1 MRLFTKM
8 SLVAVAVMTLTACQ
22 QKEAE
27 EKPVTLDTDQAK
39 QSYSL
44 GVSVGRYLD
53 STLEEYSKMGLSL
66 DSQLIMRG
74 VQDAIADKPELTDE
88 EVQTLM
94 TALEKDFRAKQT
106 AMAEAEAEKAIAA
119 GKDYL
124 EKNAVKEGVTVTES
138 GLQYEVL
145 EAGEGEKPKATDTV
159 KVHYVG
165 TLTDG
170 TKFDSS
176 YDRGEPA
183 QFPLNRVIPGWTE
196 GVQLMPVGAKYKFTI
211 PSELA
216 YGERDMGTIKPNS
229 VLVFEVELLDIVK
242 EEEAATT
249 E

>member
-1 MRLFTKM
+1 MRLVTKM
-8 SLVAVAVMTLTACQ
+8 TLVAVAVMTLAAC

-27 EKPVTLDTDQAK
+27 QKPAVLDTDEAK

-53 STLEEYSKMGLSL
+53 STLEDYTKLGLTV
-66 DSQLIMRG
+66 DRALILRG
-74 VQDAIADKPELTDE
+74 VQDAVSNKATMSDE
-88 EVQTLM
+88 EVQAMMTTLE
-94 TALEKDFRAKQT
+94 EKFREKQT
-106 AMAEAEAEKAIAA
+106 AMVEAEAEQAIAS
-119 GKDYL
+119 GKAYL
-124 EKNAVKEGVTVTES
+124 AENAKKEGVTVTES

-145 EAGEGEKPKATDTV
+145 QAADGAKPVATDTV
-159 KVHYVG
+159 KVHYTG

-176 YDRGEPA
+176 LDRGEPA

-196 GVQLMPVGAKYKFTI
+196 GVQLMNVGSKFKFTI

-216 YGERDMGTIKPNS
+216 YGERDMGVIKPNS
-229 VLVFEVELLDIVK
+229 VLVFEVELLEIV
-242 EEEAATT
+242 AAQT